1 MLMCYD
7 IKTKVEAALKR
18 ARHYGNEEAVQML
31 IEKFRPFLEDEVFHT
46 SGFEHPKLL
55 IYTNENAEMPTVSS
69 WGLIP
74 FWVKNEQQQL
84 DIWNKTIN
92 ARGETIF
99 DKPSF
104 RTSAYSKRCIIYID
118 GFFEHHH
125 FAGITYPFYIQSTNG
140 EPLILGGL
148 WDEWVNKKS
157 GEIVNSFTIVTTKAN
172 KLLAKIHNNPKL
184 KEARMPLIL
193 NEESAEVWLKDDA
206 TAAKKLIAPAANGM
220 LKAHTV
226 RKLRGKNAV
235 GNSPKAIE
243 EFIYPELEFTQ
254 QSLFGS

>member
-1 MLMCYD
+1 MCYD

-31 IEKFRPFLEDEVFHT
+31 IQQFRPFLEEEWFHAT
-46 SGFEHPKLL
+46 GFQHPRLL
-55 IYTNENAEMPTVSS
+55 IYTGNSSEMPIVAS

-92 ARGETIF
+92 ARGESIF
-99 DKPSF
+99 EKPSF
-104 RTSAYSKRCIIYID
+104 QTSAKSKRCLIYID

-125 FAGITYPFYIQSTNG
+125 FAGNTYPFYIQRIDNT
-140 EPLILGGL
+140 PLTLGGL
-148 WDEWVNKKS
+148 WDVWTNKDT

-172 KLLAKIHNNPKL
+172 SLMSKIHNNPTL

-193 NEESAEVWLKDDA
+193 DDESAEEWLKGSA
-206 TAAKKLIAPAANGM
+206 QKAKDLIKPASDGF
-220 LKAHTV
+220 LKAYTV
-226 RKLRGKNAV
+226 RKLRGKNAI
-235 GNSPKAIE
+235 GNSPEAIK
-243 EFIYPELEFTQ
+243 EFIYPELKFTA
-254 QSLFGS
+254 

>member
-1 MLMCYD
+1 MCYD

-31 IEKFRPFLEDEVFHT
+31 IEQFLPFLEEEWFHV
-46 SGFEHPKLL
+46 SGFMHPKLL
-55 IYTNENAEMPTVSS
+55 IYTGNNSEMPIVAS

-92 ARGETIF
+92 ARGESIF
-99 DKPSF
+99 EKPSF
-104 RTSAYSKRCIIYID
+104 RTSAKSKRCLVYID

-125 FAGITYPFYIQSTNG
+125 FAGRSYPFYIQRIDG
-140 EPLILGGL
+140 EPMVLGGL
-148 WDEWVNKKS
+148 WDEWTNKES

-172 KLLAKIHNNPKL
+172 SLLSKIHNNPKL

-193 NEESAEVWLKDDA
+193 DKKEADNWLKGN
-206 TAAKKLIAPAANGM
+206 TKEAKQLIAPAGDGL

-243 EFIYPELEFTQ
+243 EFIYPELNLIT
-254 QSLFGS
+254 

>member
-1 MLMCYD
+1 MCYD

-31 IEKFRPFLEDEVFHT
+31 IEQFRPFLEDELFHT
-46 SGFEHPKLL
+46 SGFQHPKLL
-55 IYTNENAEMPTVSS
+55 IYTGDNSGMPIVAS

-74 FWVKNEQQQL
+74 FWVKTEKQQL

-92 ARGETIF
+92 ARGESIF
-99 DKPSF
+99 EKPSF
-104 RTSAYSKRCIIYID
+104 RTSAKSKRSLIYID

-125 FAGITYPFYIQSTNG
+125 FEGSAYPFYIQRIDS
-140 EPLILGGL
+140 EPIILGGL
-148 WDEWVNKKS
+148 WDEWTNKET

-172 KLLAKIHNNPKL
+172 SLLSRIHNNPKL

-193 NEESAEVWLKDDA
+193 DEEAAEEWLKGNA
-206 TAAKKLIAPAANGM
+206 QEAKKLISPAMDGL

-226 RKLRGKNAV
+226 RKFRGKNAV

-243 EFIYPELEFTQ
+243 EYIYPELKIRV
-254 QSLFGS
+254 

>member
-1 MLMCYD
+1 MCYD

-18 ARHYGNEEAVQML
+18 ARHYGNDEAIQML
-31 IEKFRPFLEDEVFHT
+31 IEQFRPFLEDEFFHV
-46 SGFEHPKLL
+46 SGFEHPKML
-55 IYTNENAEMPTVSS
+55 IYTSENFKMPVVSS

-74 FWVKNEQQQL
+74 FWVKNTEQQL
-84 DIWNKTIN
+84 NIWNKTIN

-99 DKPSF
+99 EKPSF
-104 RTSAYSKRCIIYID
+104 KTSAKSKRCIIYID

-125 FAGITYPFYIQSTNG
+125 FMGNTYPFFIQRKDE
-140 EPLILGGL
+140 EPIILGGL
-148 WDEWVNKKS
+148 WDEWTNHET

-172 KLLAKIHNNPKL
+172 QLMSKIHNNPKL

-193 NEESAEVWLKDDA
+193 DEERADIWLEGNETDI
-206 TAAKKLIAPAANGM
+206 KKMIVPANDGI

-235 GNSPKAIE
+235 GNTPQAIE
-243 EFIYPELEFTQ
+243 EYIYPELKF
-254 QSLFGS
+254 SA

>member
-1 MLMCYD
+1 MCYD

-18 ARHYGNEEAVQML
+18 ARHYGNEEAIQML
-31 IEKFRPFLEDEVFHT
+31 IEQFRPFLEDEFFHV
-46 SGFEHPKLL
+46 SGFDHPKLL
-55 IYTNENAEMPTVSS
+55 IYTNKSTQIPVVAS

-74 FWVKNEQQQL
+74 FWVKSSEQQL

-92 ARGETIF
+92 ARGEEMF
-99 DKPSF
+99 EKPSF
-104 RTSAYSKRCIIYID
+104 KTSARSKRCIVYID
-118 GFFEHHH
+118 GFFEHFH
-125 FAGITYPFYIQSTNG
+125 FMGNTYPYYIQRTDG
-140 EPLILGGL
+140 EPIVLGGL
-148 WDEWVNKKS
+148 WDEWANRES

-172 KLLAKIHNNPKL
+172 ELMRKIHNNPKL

-193 NEESAEVWLKDDA
+193 DETNADEWLNGSADA
-206 TAAKKLIAPAANGM
+206 IKKMVIPAEDGI

-243 EFIYPELEFTQ
+243 EFIYPELQF
-254 QSLFGS
+254 SA

>member
-1 MLMCYD
+1 MCYD

-31 IEKFRPFLEDEVFHT
+31 IEQFRPFLEDELFHT

-55 IYTNENAEMPTVSS
+55 IYTGDGNEMPIIAS

-74 FWVKNEQQQL
+74 FWVKDERQQL

-92 ARGETIF
+92 ARGESIF
-99 DKPSF
+99 EKPSF
-104 RTSAYSKRCIIYID
+104 RTSAKSKRCLIYID

-125 FAGITYPFYIQSTNG
+125 FAGSSYPYYIQNTNK
-140 EPLILGGL
+140 EPLIIGGL
-148 WDEWVNKKS
+148 WDEWINKKN

-172 KLLAKIHNNPKL
+172 KLMAKIHNNPKL

-193 NEESAEVWLKDDA
+193 NEQNAELWLKGNEKE
-206 TAAKKLIAPAANGM
+206 AKALIVPSNEKD
-220 LKAHTV
+220 LTAHTV

-243 EFIYPELEFTQ
+243 EYIYPELNT
-254 QSLFGS
+254 LF

>member
-1 MLMCYD
+1 MCYD

-18 ARHYGNEEAVQML
+18 ARHYGNEEAIQML
-31 IEKFRPFLEDEVFHT
+31 IEQFRPFLEDEFFHV
-46 SGFEHPKLL
+46 SGFQHPRLL
-55 IYTNENAEMPTVSS
+55 IYTSENFELPAIAS

-99 DKPSF
+99 EKPAF
-104 RTSAYSKRCIIYID
+104 RTSAKSKRCIIYID

-125 FAGITYPFYIQSTNG
+125 FAGSTYPFYIERTDG
-140 EPLILGGL
+140 EPIILGGL
-148 WDEWVNKKS
+148 WDEWTNKES

-172 KLLAKIHNNPKL
+172 TLMRKIHNNPKL
-184 KEARMPLIL
+184 PEARMPLIL
-193 NEESAEVWLKDDA
+193 EENTADEWLKGNA
-206 TAAKKLIAPAANGM
+206 ENAKKLINPASDGI

-226 RKLRGKNAV
+226 QKLHGKNAV
-235 GNSPKAIE
+235 GNSPRAIE
-243 EFIYPELEFTQ
+243 EFVYPELAFDV
-254 QSLFGS
+254 

>member
-1 MLMCYD
+1 MCYD

-31 IEKFRPFLEDEVFHT
+31 IEQFRPFLEDEFFHV
-46 SGFEHPKLL
+46 SGFAHPKLL
-55 IYTNENAEMPTVSS
+55 IYTSKNFELPVIAS

-92 ARGETIF
+92 ARGESIF
-99 DKPSF
+99 EKPSF
-104 RTSAYSKRCIIYID
+104 RTPAKSKRCLIYID

-125 FAGITYPFYIQSTNG
+125 FNGKTYPFYIQRVDN
-140 EPLILGGL
+140 EPIVLGGL
-148 WDEWVNKKS
+148 WDEWTNKES

-172 KLLAKIHNNPKL
+172 KLLSKIHNNPKL

-193 NEESAEVWLKDDA
+193 DEKEANKWLKGSPEE
-206 TAAKKLIAPAANGM
+206 AKKLIVPTSDEL

-235 GNSPKAIE
+235 GNSPLAIK
-243 EFIYPELEFTQ
+243 EFIYPELKFIA
-254 QSLFGS
+254 

>member
-1 MLMCYD
+1 MCYD

-18 ARHYGNEEAVQML
+18 ARHYGNEEAIQML
-31 IEKFRPFLEDEVFHT
+31 IEQFRPFLEEEFFHV
-46 SGFEHPKLL
+46 SGFQHPKML
-55 IYTNENAEMPTVSS
+55 IYTREDFELPAVAS

-99 DKPSF
+99 EKPSF
-104 RTSAYSKRCIIYID
+104 RTSAKSKRCLIYID

-125 FAGITYPFYIQSTNG
+125 FGGKKYPFYIQRVDG
-140 EPLILGGL
+140 EPMVLGGL
-148 WDEWVNKKS
+148 WDEWTNKET
-157 GEIVNSFTIVTTKAN
+157 GEMVNSFTIVTTIAN
-172 KLLAKIHNNPKL
+172 ALMKKIHNNPKL

-193 NEESAEVWLKDDA
+193 NEDKADNWLNGTSEEAKAMILPA
-206 TAAKKLIAPAANGM
+206 TDGL

-226 RKLRGKNAV
+226 RRLRGKEAV
-235 GNSPKAIE
+235 GNSPQAIE
-243 EFIYPELEFTQ
+243 EFIYSELKFRA
-254 QSLFGS
+254 

>member
-1 MLMCYD
+1 MCYD
-7 IKTKVEAALKR
+7 IKAKVEAALKR
-18 ARHYGNEEAVQML
+18 ARHYGNEEAIQML
-31 IEKFRPFLEDEVFHT
+31 IEQFRPFLEDEFFHV
-46 SGFEHPKLL
+46 SGFQHPKLL
-55 IYTNENAEMPTVSS
+55 IYTSENFELPAIAS

-74 FWVKNEQQQL
+74 YWVKNEQQQL

-92 ARGETIF
+92 ARGESIF
-99 DKPSF
+99 EKPSF
-104 RTSAYSKRCIIYID
+104 RTSAKSKRCIIYID

-125 FAGITYPFYIQSTNG
+125 FAGNTYPFFIQRVDG

-148 WDEWVNKKS
+148 WDEWTNKES
-157 GEIVNSFTIVTTKAN
+157 GEVVNSFTIVTTKAN
-172 KLLAKIHNNPKL
+172 KLMRKIHNNPKL

-193 NEESAEVWLKDDA
+193 SEGATETWLKGDA
-206 TAAKKLIAPAANGM
+206 GSAKDLIVPAADDL

-243 EFIYPELEFTQ
+243 EFFYPELQFAH

>member
-1 MLMCYD
+1 MCYD

-31 IEKFRPFLEDEVFHT
+31 IEQFRPFLEEEWFHA
-46 SGFEHPKLL
+46 SGFQHPKLL
-55 IYTNENAEMPTVSS
+55 IYTGDNSEMPIMAS

-74 FWVKNEQQQL
+74 FWVKNKQQQL

-92 ARGETIF
+92 ARGESIF
-99 DKPSF
+99 EKPSF
-104 RTSAYSKRCIIYID
+104 RTSAKSKRCLIYID

-125 FAGITYPFYIQSTNG
+125 YKGKTYPFYIQSIDG

-148 WDEWVNKKS
+148 WDEWTNKES

-172 KLLAKIHNNPKL
+172 SLLSQIHNNPKL

-193 NEESAEVWLKDDA
+193 DEKKAEEWLKG
-206 TAAKKLIAPAANGM
+206 TAQEAKQLITPAPEGI

-226 RKLRGKNAV
+226 GKLRGENAA
-235 GNSPKAIE
+235 GNSPEAIE
-243 EFIYPELEFTQ
+243 EVVYPELNFRA
-254 QSLFGS
+254 

>member
-1 MLMCYD
+1 MCYD

-31 IEKFRPFLEDEVFHT
+31 IEKFRPFLEDEWFHV
-46 SGFEHPKLL
+46 SGFQHPKLL
-55 IYTNENAEMPTVSS
+55 VYTGDNSEMPLVAS

-92 ARGETIF
+92 ARGESIF
-99 DKPSF
+99 EKPSF
-104 RTSAYSKRCIIYID
+104 RTSAKSKRCLVYID

-125 FAGITYPFYIQSTNG
+125 FGGNTYPFYIYG
-140 EPLILGGL
+140 VDEEPLILGGL
-148 WDEWVNKKS
+148 WDEWTNKAS
-157 GEIVNSFTIVTTKAN
+157 GEIINSFTIVTTKAN
-172 KLLAKIHNNPKL
+172 SLVKKIQNNPNL

-193 NEESAEVWLKDDA
+193 NESQAEVWLKGNA
-206 TAAKKLIAPAANGM
+206 SEAKKLIVPAVDGL

-235 GNSPKAIE
+235 GNSPEAIK
-243 EFIYPELEFTQ
+243 EFSYPELKITV
-254 QSLFGS
+254 